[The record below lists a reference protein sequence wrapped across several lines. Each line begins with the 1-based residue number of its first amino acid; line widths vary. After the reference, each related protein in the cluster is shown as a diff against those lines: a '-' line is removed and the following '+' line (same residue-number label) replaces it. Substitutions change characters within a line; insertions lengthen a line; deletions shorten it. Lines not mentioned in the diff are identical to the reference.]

1 MTDYITTAIMWSAI
15 PFIATEITE
24 RKTGRDD
31 FSAGF
36 ELKENDKNVTDNN
49 NKKKKKTSKIIA
61 NILLSVIPGIL
72 FAKTVTKGLNAD
84 VHRLNQSKNIF
95 KNIYNSILKT
105 IAKNPEKFDY
115 ASGTNMSKTIYAS
128 IWAFSSFGN
137 KIISARDKNER
148 KDRALRDV
156 GLFTMF
162 SERKHRRPRFARPFI
177 LGRSKRS
184 SSR

>member
-36 ELKENDKNVTDNN
+36 ELKENDKNVTDN

-105 IAKNPEKFDY
+105 IAKNPEKFNY
-115 ASGTNMSKTIYAS
+115 ASGTNMSKTIY
-128 IWAFSSFGN
+128 
-137 KIISARDKNER
+137 
-148 KDRALRDV
+148 
-156 GLFTMF
+156 GLFQ
-162 SERKHRRPRFARPFI
+162 A
-177 LGRSKRS
+177 LGTK
-184 SSR
+184 